1 MEKVVEGIGL
11 QDNSGNDKKLA
22 LVCYPDPVLAKPAE
36 SIGEI
41 TTEIADLA
49 QEMIDLMIK
58 SAGVG
63 LAAPQVGVSIR
74 LFVMSVTGKHED
86 AQVLINPELSNF
98 DGTSELEE
106 GCLSVPEV
114 RAKVRR
120 SATCTVTATDLHGNR
135 IVMDVMELAATI
147 VQHETDHLDGK
158 LFIDR
163 LNTLSR
169 MACRRA
175 LKQLKT
181 DYAENHK

>member
-1 MEKVVEGIGL
+1 L
-11 QDNSGNDKKLA
+11 QDNPGNNKKLQII
-22 LVCYPDPVLAKPAE
+22 CYPDPALAKQTQPIE
-36 SIGEI
+36 KI
-41 TTEIADLA
+41 TTETIDLA
-49 QEMIDLMIK
+49 QKMIDLMID

-63 LAAPQVGVSIR
+63 LAAPQVGILLR
-74 LFVMSVTGKHED
+74 LFVMSTTGKHED

-120 SATCTVTATDLHGNR
+120 SATCTVTATDLQGNR
-135 IVMDVMELAATI
+135 TVMDVRELAATI

-158 LFIDR
+158 LFIDH

-169 MACRRA
+169 MACRRT
-175 LKQLKT
+175 LKQLEA
-181 DYAENHK
+181 DYAQNHK